1 MRGRVPAISICAVQL
16 PSSDLTRVEL
26 PQRLVFNRSVSDVR
40 LVDAQQINASDAQR
54 KPQSSVCVG
63 LLSSRLV
70 CFPFPSD
77 LTTQD
82 LMSIVDQRP
91 QLLRWWPLRTHPPD
105 FKRVSADRALWM
117 LAAESIKAVK
127 AISDPLRIA
136 DALRGPIV
144 DRLDE
149 AHYHGLCAGAASVG
163 SNACSTSD
171 FSAAGGAVLSR
182 ALYDLISL
190 RGFPF

>member
-1 MRGRVPAISICAVQL
+1 MRRRVPAIAISAVK
-16 PSSDLTRVEL
+16 LTACDFARVEL
-26 PQRLVFNRSVSDVR
+26 VQRFPFLLSMPDVSTM
-40 LVDAQQINASDAQR
+40 DAKKINASDPQS
-54 KPQSSVCVG
+54 KPQSRVCVG
-63 LLSSRLV
+63 LFVPRLV
-70 CFPFPSD
+70 CLPFPSD

-91 QLLRWWPLRTHPPD
+91 QLLRWRPLRAHPQD
-105 FKRVSADRALWM
+105 LKRVTADCAFRM
-117 LAAESIKAVK
+117 LATESIEPVKAV
-127 AISDPLRIA
+127 SDPLRIA

-149 AHYHGLCAGAASVG
+149 SHYHGLCAGAASVG
-163 SNACSTSD
+163 SNACSTRD
-171 FSAAGGAVLSR
+171 FSATGGAVFSR